1 LFVSNNSFLL
11 IKENNESANESIEI
25 NDEGKNYF
33 VVVVYAGKEIT
44 GFIALNRDKPEIIS
58 KEVTLRKLFKT
69 TSFIKKY
76 AELKNQLRQ
85 NASVS
90 WFFSEYLKAKG
101 IAALLEDEKQEL
113 TIIDNALKKSEATNI
128 INKLKSELDLMSFAL
143 EETAEKMKSFSEN
156 ESNFILKPTTGKEEE
171 IVEAIKTIAEEIIA
185 IQETAL
191 EYNSD
196 LTLLQA
202 QINNSDLDIQSK
214 QSLMNYSKLPADF
227 QQIVIYSWFS
237 NAETISNSVK
247 QLLENAANDSITK
260 TSNFLLRIKRNNVM
274 NEIFSLDPKLEALGE
289 QYNTL
294 SKAANIILNAQN
306 RDEWEDQASL
316 ALFEEQWNKT
326 NYFFQ
331 KEDYDTAMTFAEKAK
346 NNAIK
351 IINAGLKEEEKAE
364 PINQSLLIN
373 IAIALTALLIVIIV
387 YRNRGKIFGKKE
399 KEKIDVYE
407 Y

>member
-143 EETAEKMKSFSEN
+143 EETAENMKSFSEN